1 MLSAIA
7 DLYLTAK
14 VLILLDTMYRTRF
27 WMTIEGWCAMQK
39 VSPQGVRPATEV
51 S

>member
-27 WMTIEGWCAMQK
+27 WTTREGWCSMQQ
-39 VSPQGVRPATEV
+39 VDVGGG
-51 S
+51 